1 MNVDCPGAMESIL
14 IYEGKIGHYHNM
26 IKHNKAWTMCKIN
39 KNVQE
44 IIFLLL
50 TWINSNPNMNT

>member
-14 IYEGKIGHYHNM
+14 MYERKIVHYHTM
-26 IKHNKAWTMCKIN
+26 IKHNKAWTMCTIN

-50 TWINSNPNMNT
+50 TWINSNPNMDT